1 MFCEKIR
8 VGNSLFGFSCELLVF
23 WERRIE
29 SVIHPFQ
36 CANHSYCSF
45 CKEWQEWSALVALF
59 VKSDGSKCRLL
70 QRARRTMEGD
80 SLFCFGQKRVKA
92 WRKEWIWNESLLKRA
107 NHSFIKSNLLLS
119 HFNYRRHSLL
129 SLSTKGV
136 MGATGGIRSR
146 HSFCKEQ
153 QERIAP
159 IALFK
164 DGSERAK
171 SKSAEEQ
178 IPNSGSNV
186 LLASGSLFS
195 VKQIILKIACI
206 WLSIDKGCFNVLFAS
221 GSVWDWSLS
230 PEFSGQAVQ
239 NTGEELQQGG
249 VCQLYAKTAGS
260 GKYSTSGSDIY
271 PTSGYGKYPTSGS
284 NIYPTSGYG
293 KYPTS
298 GSDIYPTSG
307 SGKYPISGSG
317 K

>member
-1 MFCEKIR
+1 
-8 VGNSLFGFSCELLVF
+8 
-23 WERRIE
+23 
-29 SVIHPFQ
+29 
-36 CANHSYCSF
+36 
-45 CKEWQEWSALVALF
+45 
-59 VKSDGSKCRLL
+59 
-70 QRARRTMEGD
+70 
-80 SLFCFGQKRVKA
+80 
-92 WRKEWIWNESLLKRA
+92 
-107 NHSFIKSNLLLS
+107 
-119 HFNYRRHSLL
+119 
-129 SLSTKGV
+129 

-206 WLSIDKGCFNVLFAS
+206 WLSIDKGCLNVLFAS
-221 GSVWDWSLS
+221 GSVRDWSLS

-284 NIYPTSGYG
+284 NI
-293 KYPTS
+293 
-298 GSDIYPTSG
+298 DPTSG
-307 SGKYPISGSG
+307 SGK
-317 K
+317 